1 MKKYD
6 DITMKIAERV
16 FEKGDD
22 ILEQRKKRAA
32 KIRHISYAVS
42 GLCAALI
49 VCVGAW
55 HFSSSMK
62 KPDEVFHGSDL
73 ITGTETTTDITTA
86 ESIKTS
92 STETI
97 VTTTKS
103 TIQTTVNT
111 STTMKGAE
119 TTAVT
124 TTTKNNAPLTTNAA
138 QTTKIRVSSTTAAEN
153 EVTITATSPVTAITS
168 ISFESRTTT
177 PNAIITSTATTQNV
191 DVKVTIAQTT
201 TNVVTTTYPA
211 AVTRPSFDSRE
222 VFLSSTV
229 TITMTKNNNSVTY
242 EKENTLISNDRIGK
256 RLFGNVMKVSSFEHG
271 LNYIHTEAFEIA
283 DIDIYEAIAV
293 NLPDTDEYYL
303 FRNMDYKK
311 EDA

>member
-16 FEKGDD
+16 FEKGDE

-62 KPDEVFHGSDL
+62 KPDEFFHGSDL
-73 ITGTETTTDITTA
+73 ITITETTTAVNIKTT
-86 ESIKTS
+86 SIKT
-92 STETI
+92 T
-97 VTTTKS
+97 VTTTKNVK
-103 TIQTTVNT
+103 QTTVNT
-111 STTMKGAE
+111 STTMKKSE
-119 TTAVT
+119 TVAVT
-124 TTTKNNAPLTTNAA
+124 TATKNNSPLKTDAA
-138 QTTKIRVSSTTAAEN
+138 HTTKVSVPSTTAADID
-153 EVTITATSPVTAITS
+153 VTTTATSPFTIPVS
-168 ISFESRTTT
+168 VPFESKTTT
-177 PNAIITSTATTQNV
+177 QNAIVTSTTTTQNV
-191 DVKVTIAQTT
+191 DVKVTITQTT
-201 TNVVTTTYPA
+201 TNVVITTYPA
-211 AVTRPSFDSRE
+211 AVTGVSFNSHD

-229 TITMTKNNNSVTY
+229 TITMTKDNSAITY
-242 EKENTLISNDRIGK
+242 EKENTLISADKIGK
-256 RLFGNVMKVSSFEHG
+256 RLFRNIMKVSSFEHG
-271 LNYIHTEAFEIA
+271 LNYIDTEAFEIA

-303 FRNMDYKK
+303 FINPNYKK
-311 EDA
+311 EDESS